1 MAETEIDKMDLK
13 VEDSGS
19 LAPVSSSSEESGQQ
33 WEQIKDQALE
43 ILSDLPDY
51 VGGFFN
57 QYQKP
62 IITIG
67 LLLGVLIAIRVTMA
81 VVDAINGIPLL
92 APTFELIGLGYSIW
106 FINRYL
112 LKASARQELLQDV
125 NSLKEQLFGQKS

>member
-1 MAETEIDKMDLK
+1 MAETELDKMDLK
-13 VEDSGS
+13 VGDSGS

-33 WEQIKDQALE
+33 WQQVKDQALE

-62 IITIG
+62 IISVG
-67 LLLGVLIAIRVTMA
+67 LLLGVLIAIRITMA
-81 VVDAINGIPLL
+81 VVEAINGIPLV

-106 FINRYL
+106 FIIRYL
-112 LKASARQELLQDV
+112 LKASDRQELVRDA
-125 NSLKEQLFGQKS
+125 NSLKEQLFGQK